1 MDVPRRARV
10 TVSEYPPDKT
20 AEFAPRYKQKRKVLM
35 RGQRDP
41 NFIPIIT
48 MGRYGKLLKK
58 ARPSDD
64 AFIAM
69 IESAQEIIRLSLQ
82 DLGPVKLPGTSHP
95 LPGLEWPKKTI
106 SALAKVIWD
115 KGVDV
120 EIVLSNPGRYVLQYK
135 ALRLCSE
142 ACTTLGNKTASN
154 LSMMMLLSHFFLSML
169 ARSLTITLTTPFQY
183 SW

>member
-10 TVSEYPPDKT
+10 TVSEYPPDRT

-120 EIVLSNPGRYVLQYK
+120 EIVLSNPGRYVHSIFIYEY
-135 ALRLCSE
+135 ASE
-142 ACTTLGNKTASN
+142 
-154 LSMMMLLSHFFLSML
+154 LLDRVYCNTKRFGCVQRRVPLL
-169 ARSLTITLTTPFQY
+169 DTKLPRNCQ
-183 SW
+183 